1 MFEFHSETG
10 MNALPQ
16 TRRDFLRALWL
27 AGVGAVAWVLLR
39 RSCAGN
45 GVCNGCTQYT
55 GCALPW
61 KTVRR

>member
-1 MFEFHSETG
+1 

-16 TRRDFLRALWL
+16 TRRDFLRTLWL
-27 AGVGAVAWVLLR
+27 AGVGVVAWVLLR

-55 GCALPW
+55 GCAMPW